1 MGTEGNKIY
10 ELVDCAFLLFFG
22 PQNELFSF
30 PLFPPLPCFR
40 LPSPFSLLLS
50 SFLFLPFLPS
60 SLSPIFSVLSPH
72 LSFVPFSFSP
82 LPVSLS
88 ISGSSLTLTPSP
100 PWLCSFYCPF
110 LSHVFSFPTL
120 LFHPLSSLPFLS
132 HPFSSLSSVPLSS
145 SSLPSLRYSHQN
157 SKFRKCGHPAG
168 FAATRRCFGL
178 GVLYIL

>member
-1 MGTEGNKIY
+1 VGTEGNKIY

-100 PWLCSFYCPF
+100 PWHCSFSCPF
-110 LSHVFSFPTL
+110 LSHAFFPFLPFYSIPSFHFPFSL
-120 LFHPLSSLPFLS
+120 ILFTPLSFL
-132 HPFSSLSSVPLSS
+132 PLSS
-145 SSLPSLRYSHQN
+145 SSLPS
-157 SKFRKCGHPAG
+157 KFRIRGHPAG
-168 FAATRRCFGL
+168 FAATRRC
-178 GVLYIL
+178 